1 MYRKSVYTAT
11 AVVLL
16 ALGSVSCSSDE
27 PAKPKVT
34 ASPSVKEVSPAA
46 DTPSG
51 SSQKSTAPTREQG
64 AAQYLKL
71 VAPYNE
77 AFEKCAKVMNPLLNS
92 QASSPDDF
100 PKVRAACKDIPE
112 ANRTFADDLSKAK
125 WPAEAAEA
133 VSALVDEVRTDQLAW
148 QEVSEVKTHGDLF
161 NPDHPLSEDGPA
173 AGLVRAHLGL
183 PPVEDLEE

>member
-1 MYRKSVYTAT
+1 MNRKSVYTAT

-16 ALGSVSCSSDE
+16 ALGAVSCSSEDE

-46 DTPSG
+46 DTPS
-51 SSQKSTAPTREQG
+51 RDQG
-64 AAQYLKL
+64 ASQYLKL
-71 VAPYNE
+71 VAPFNE
-77 AFEKCAKVMNPLLNS
+77 ALEKCSKVLNPLLDS
-92 QASSPDDF
+92 EESTSSDF
-100 PKVRAACKDIPE
+100 PKVRAACKDMPE
-112 ANRTFADDLSKAK
+112 VNRKFADELSKAK

-133 VSALVDEVRTDQLAW
+133 VSALVDEVRADQLAW
-148 QEVSEVKTHGDLF
+148 QEVSEVRTHEDLF

-183 PPVEDLEE
+183 PPVEDIEE